1 MSDWKDRVK
10 AEYDAL
16 DESLTKLRA
25 FLDDEDE
32 AIRIAGEAQ
41 VAMLWE
47 QKDAME
53 KYLQILGQ
61 RLELA
66 EADD

>member
-10 AEYDAL
+10 DEHDAL
-16 DESLTKLRA
+16 DESLTKLRV

-32 AIRIAGEAQ
+32 AIKIAGEAQ
-41 VAMLWE
+41 VALLWE
-47 QKDAME
+47 QKAAME
-53 KYLQILGQ
+53 QYLQILGH

-66 EADD
+66 EADG